1 MVCKQQSASVYFYG
15 SVERHWGF
23 LEPLRRQRTGPA
35 NMAAPRGTLEDQAA
49 EAHHRSHR
57 QSSGAYV
64 AAIPVAKGFPG
75 PWTLFLSLKFQ
86 RTGGLIG

>member
-1 MVCKQQSASVYFYG
+1 
-15 SVERHWGF
+15 
-23 LEPLRRQRTGPA
+23 
-35 NMAAPRGTLEDQAA
+35 MAAPRGTLEDQAA

-75 PWTLFLSLKFQ
+75 KELEVLLAKPVLFPHLSVCLP
-86 RTGGLIG
+86 RASARHAH